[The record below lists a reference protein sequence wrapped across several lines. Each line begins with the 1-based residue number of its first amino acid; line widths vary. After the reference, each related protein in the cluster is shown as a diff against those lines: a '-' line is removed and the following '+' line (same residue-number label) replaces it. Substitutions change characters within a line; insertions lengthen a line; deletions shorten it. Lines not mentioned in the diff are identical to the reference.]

1 MTIMSMPLNNETLVA
16 LLVGSVVKFL
26 GLGIISSRKR
36 KELVGH
42 VSRLYVFPLKSAREL
57 PGETHEVELTEY
69 GIVYRGAGDRH
80 WLVTR
85 NGDMMTM
92 KQSARLTL
100 INTSLEADF
109 LCLDAQGMDTLRL
122 SLQPEVDPKRVSN
135 VTVKETPLPAL
146 DLGDKAAAWVSA
158 VLRMDGL
165 RLHHAAPGLQRRLSC
180 KVQKAWPTQ
189 IADTDEVAFQDF
201 GHCMIMT
208 ESSLD
213 ELNDRLPEQMSAIP
227 FRPNVIVDG
236 SRPFDEDNWK
246 EVHFG
251 ESAAVRY
258 VDKCTR
264 CLITTIHHETAEKYK
279 DDQPLTEL
287 KKYRCMPPYGPKP
300 CMGIHTVV
308 LKPGH
313 IRLGDPVY
321 VLRR

>member
-227 FRPNVIVDG
+227 FRPNNMSGNETDEEVTFRTVTTRDEAADEVGATNKIEGALRELSVNAKSDPRRRVCIHMQQRHEGNILTGTRASESRTAVGVI
-236 SRPFDEDNWK
+236 
-246 EVHFG
+246 
-251 ESAAVRY
+251 
-258 VDKCTR
+258 
-264 CLITTIHHETAEKYK
+264 
-279 DDQPLTEL
+279 
-287 KKYRCMPPYGPKP
+287 
-300 CMGIHTVV
+300 
-308 LKPGH
+308 
-313 IRLGDPVY
+313 
-321 VLRR
+321 